1 MELVHVKEVF
11 PLLDRENFFSIL
23 NERDRDKSLQHIVEG
38 IINMVEIISIL
49 LKKQTQI
56 LIFSLLSI
64 FHNLFMLYW
73 SLRVTSVLILNII
86 YFLSLFVIKCLHVFI
101 EQRKR

>member
-11 PLLDRENFFSIL
+11 PLLDREKFFSIL

-73 SLRVTSVLILNII
+73 SLTVTSVLILNII